1 MPICGNNIRVIKMSK
16 SYFEI
21 RKALEVGTNK
31 IVDEYK
37 KATPGQV
44 AEAPEDDMPASPDE
58 AGMAMDQA
66 KFIGYVANEIKEYIG
81 GNKEFP
87 EWMQNKLTGLH
98 EKAKDMHAVMAGKYN
113 ESVDEGMKPDR
124 LAPGWM
130 LRQDPKLKAK
140 VDANRAKNKEFEK
153 SVGTKVDRVPKG
165 EYDRKVDSYLKK
177 KYNKEEVELVDEATT
192 IHLPKKYMQGGS
204 EMEDQVSAAI
214 HKAAGSPK
222 MHSIEFKFGVRF
234 EVERDGKKDQKLTD
248 ILRKNLKEEVAEAVD
263 KSSDVYKEYLEL
275 KKKSIKELRDIIKRI
290 HRVVDVSGYDKQ
302 GAISDILRSKHGNKK
317 VAAAMGLDEEVELV
331 DEANLD
337 ELSQATLRSY
347 HGKASAQA
355 QKAKEVVKKNMAAK
369 SPTAGSTAKAGKAYS
384 TFSKR
389 VKGLNRSADK
399 MEATDTKRNEE
410 VLNELSK
417 NTLLRYNKKAVGQ
430 IKKGVVSGNKAMKRD
445 DGAFRA
451 QARIFNEPKSPYR
464 AEATVTEVND
474 RAQERDA
481 QINKVLGPT
490 KNAAQAIEALKKA
503 FKVNDAEAKKML
515 AQAMKAMS
523 ESSAISEAI
532 DMSKAGKYARV
543 MNPKTREIKK
553 VLKTDLRKYVDMGW
567 THMTQLKNRLTKE
580 VSEAVNFHVR
590 MDHLK
595 DQESKKV
602 VAILQKAEKSGSIK
616 YKGESDKGI
625 LFSAKSEPA
634 VNTVTKDIAKVSRVA
649 DVEIMENGDTSE
661 SSKAYGKALEKQRD
675 DKKNAGIT
683 DKDKVT
689 LAKLRAMMAKEKK

>member
-1 MPICGNNIRVIKMSK
+1 MSK

-21 RKALEVGTNK
+21 REALEVGTNK

-66 KFIGYVANEIKEYIG
+66 KFIGYVANEIEEYIG

-177 KYNKEEVELVDEATT
+177 KYNKEEVDSEAA
-192 IHLPKKYMQGGS
+192 
-204 EMEDQVSAAI
+204 D
-214 HKAAGSPK
+214 
-222 MHSIEFKFGVRF
+222 
-234 EVERDGKKDQKLTD
+234 
-248 ILRKNLKEEVAEAVD
+248 
-263 KSSDVYKEYLEL
+263 
-275 KKKSIKELRDIIKRI
+275 
-290 HRVVDVSGYDKQ
+290 
-302 GAISDILRSKHGNKK
+302 
-317 VAAAMGLDEEVELV
+317 
-331 DEANLD
+331 LD

-369 SPTAGSTAKAGKAYS
+369 NPTAGSTAKAGKAYS

-399 MEATDTKRNEE
+399 MEAT
-410 VLNELSK
+410 
-417 NTLLRYNKKAVGQ
+417 
-430 IKKGVVSGNKAMKRD
+430 
-445 DGAFRA
+445 
-451 QARIFNEPKSPYR
+451 
-464 AEATVTEVND
+464 VTEVND
-474 RAQERDA
+474 RKSERDA

-490 KNAAQAIEALKKA
+490 KNAAQGIEALKKA

-515 AQAMKAMS
+515 AQAMS
-523 ESSAISEAI
+523 ESSA
-532 DMSKAGKYARV
+532 
-543 MNPKTREIKK
+543 
-553 VLKTDLRKYVDMGW
+553 
-567 THMTQLKNRLTKE
+567 
-580 VSEAVNFHVR
+580 
-590 MDHLK
+590 
-595 DQESKKV
+595 
-602 VAILQKAEKSGSIK
+602 
-616 YKGESDKGI
+616 
-625 LFSAKSEPA
+625 
-634 VNTVTKDIAKVSRVA
+634 
-649 DVEIMENGDTSE
+649 
-661 SSKAYGKALEKQRD
+661 AYGKSEKERQE
-675 DKKNAGIT
+675 KEAKSKLT
-683 DKDKVT
+683 PKDKVS
-689 LAKLRAMMAKEKK
+689 LDKLRAMMAKEKK